1 MEREA
6 ECTFGQAKRAWGV
19 CGEEERAVCLLAG
32 KFRVGLWYGVTVG
45 TGGMFKLGLSHR
57 FYCESLK
64 SHSHMAV
71 PGHSLR
77 DPAPHPTPHTPH
89 PTGGNWHRTS
99 GVQPGI
105 MNPALKP
112 AHLCFC
118 VIHCC
123 KPSGKRER
131 LSNSTEK
138 HSLCVY
144 FCVLMLA

>member
-1 MEREA
+1 MQWREA
-6 ECTFGQAKRAWGV
+6 ECTFGQTKRAWGV

-77 DPAPHPTPHTPH
+77 DPAPHPTPHTLQGV
-89 PTGGNWHRTS
+89 TGIEL
-99 GVQPGI
+99 V
-105 MNPALKP
+105 
-112 AHLCFC
+112 
-118 VIHCC
+118 VY
-123 KPSGKRER
+123 
-131 LSNSTEK
+131 
-138 HSLCVY
+138 SL
-144 FCVLMLA
+144 VL